1 MLFCTL
7 KREDWSTSYR
17 GDKQHEKRTDY
28 YDKQQTDG
36 GEQMQRVNI
45 IKTQYLELSE
55 YSELHE
61 IYKKHWQL
69 GAGMVR

>member
-1 MLFCTL
+1 M
-7 KREDWSTSYR
+7 KREGWSTSYR

-36 GEQMQRVNI
+36 GEQHEEQMQCINM

-69 GAGMVR
+69 GTGMVR